1 MAFTDALTVTI
12 GNPTRKSDYDSVADN
27 TEFNRTT
34 ADQDHDFDISTGT
47 GDHKLRVGEPM
58 HIQVDA
64 STVWTLGMWQSA
76 DTRWWLLGNTADV
89 ASFTREQAEFYI
101 ALGNVN
107 DVPTA

>member
-27 TEFNRTT
+27 TEFNRETG
-34 ADQDHDFDISTGT
+34 AKDHDFGISTGT
-47 GDHKLRVGEPM
+47 GNHLFRVGAPM
-58 HIQVDA
+58 HIQVA
-64 STVWTLGMWQSA
+64 VATVWTLGMWQSA

-89 ASFTREQAEFYI
+89 ASFTRAQAEFYI
-101 ALGNVN
+101 ALGNIN